1 MGDVD
6 RSIVA
11 PEEVFTSIERALC
24 DEGTS
29 FGNREARC
37 TNSRFPGVT
46 YSKGGEQEERD
57 KATASLLATVPI
69 ALMIIYALLAIPLKS
84 YMQPL
89 VIMSVIPFGAV
100 GAIVGH
106 YIMGWNLIFF
116 SLLGIIAL
124 SGVVVNASLVLV
136 DYINRQ
142 RRKGVP
148 VFEAVSLAGVE
159 RFRPILLTSITTFV
173 GLIPLMTNKDPE
185 TFMFIPMAISLAFG
199 VIFATVITMFLVPSL
214 YLMLQDW
221 LEFWG
226 LDESHDH
233 SQSPT
238 RRMEG
243 DAASAANGS
252 VPTLT
257 QAGGGGG

>member
-1 MGDVD
+1 MGLPVGPTGP
-6 RSIVA
+6 IVGGL
-11 PEEVFTSIERALC
+11 V
-24 DEGTS
+24 GY
-29 FGNREARC
+29 
-37 TNSRFPGVT
+37 GV
-46 YSKGGEQEERD
+46 G
-57 KATASLLATVPI
+57 A
-69 ALMIIYALLAIPLKS
+69 
-84 YMQPL
+84 
-89 VIMSVIPFGAV
+89 GAV